1 MSCVGKETDF
11 EVRRQF
17 AGCKRFTPTRGVCVL
32 ATRDGTLL
40 PGVQTICP
48 RPGMREHGLQTGAN
62 IQTFRIMQFGNW
74 KRLTRMV
81 ESPPGSDPVGT
92 ICPGLNP
99 CGRVYSPDRDDDP
112 GPG

>member
-32 ATRDGTLL
+32 ATRDGILL

-48 RPGMREHGLQTGAN
+48 RPGMREYGLQTGRRCLQN
-62 IQTFRIMQFGNW
+62 NTIW
-74 KRLTRMV
+74 KLETVDQNVIRGPARDLTRDGHQL
-81 ESPPGSDPVGT
+81 PGVKSLR
-92 ICPGLNP
+92 PGLQP
-99 CGRVYSPDRDDDP
+99 
-112 GPG
+112 

>member
-1 MSCVGKETDF
+1 MVSCVGKETDF

-48 RPGMREHGLQTGAN
+48 RPGMREYGLQTGAYRP
-62 IQTFRIMQFGNW
+62 RIMQFGNW
-74 KRLTRMV
+74 KRLTRMLKSRP
-81 ESPPGSDPVGT
+81 ESDPGWAKTTGHQLPGVKSLR
-92 ICPGLNP
+92 PGLQP
-99 CGRVYSPDRDDDP
+99 
-112 GPG
+112 